1 MDKFTKENFDDNKIS
16 EKTDFKR
23 PPDLKAVLYNDD
35 FTTADFVV
43 DVLISIFNK
52 SKEDADYL
60 TADAHNNGSSVIGV
74 YARDIAFSLCE
85 AAKIAANKN
94 GFPLRVEV
102 EQF

>member
-1 MDKFTKENFDDNKIS
+1 MNKFTKESFEDNEITEQTNFKQ
-16 EKTDFKR
+16 
-23 PPDLKAVLYNDD
+23 PPDMKVILYNDE

-43 DVLISIFNK
+43 DVLISVFNK

-74 YARDIAFSLCE
+74 YSYDIAVSLCE
-85 AAKIAANKN
+85 TARIAANKN

-102 EQF
+102 E